1 MGWKSVLF
9 GFAAVAA
16 LAICSWAQGAPAAA
30 QGAPAAAQ
38 GAPAAAQGAPAST
51 APPKLL
57 QPAAQ
62 PRYATMIAP
71 SDDELPPE
79 RLPLPAPTTPVTVA
93 QAPQPAPQRPV
104 EAVQLPAAPVMP
116 AASRYATQEPPHE
129 QIVVNGLRPSD
140 DGLYHLGTG
149 DKVRITV
156 FNEGDLSGEFVIDSQ
171 GYLRLPLIGPVQ
183 AAGLS
188 STGLESRLAASYE
201 GGGFLIRPRV
211 AVEITGYRPFYIIG
225 EVAKPG
231 EYPYVNGMS
240 APNAVALAGGFTD
253 RAVESNFW
261 VRRQGEAKERRLPID
276 ETTRIYPGDVV
287 RVERSTYWSIMTL
300 LSPLISPFATTAYLL
315 K

>member
-16 LAICSWAQGAPAAA
+16 LAIGSWAQGAPAVAQGAPAVAQEAPVAA
-30 QGAPAAAQ
+30 QGAPAA
-38 GAPAAAQGAPAST
+38 

-79 RLPLPAPTTPVTVA
+79 RLPVPAPTTPVSVA
-93 QAPQPAPQRPV
+93 QAPQPSPQIAPQRPV
-104 EAVQLPAAPVMP
+104 QAVQLPAAPEQP
-116 AASRYATQEPPHE
+116 RYATQEPPRE
-129 QIVVNGLRPSD
+129 QVVINGLRPSD

-149 DKVRITV
+149 DEVRINV

-188 STGLESRLAASYE
+188 STGLESRLAAAYE

-211 AVEITGYRPFYIIG
+211 SVEITGYRPFYIIG
-225 EVAKPG
+225 EVSKPG
-231 EYPYVNGMS
+231 EYPFVNGMS

-253 RAVESNFW
+253 RAVETVIL

-287 RVERSTYWSIMTL
+287 RVERSTYWSVMTL

>member
-16 LAICSWAQGAPAAA
+16 LAICSWAQGAPAVA
-30 QGAPAAAQ
+30 QR
-38 GAPAAAQGAPAST
+38 APAST
-51 APPKLL
+51 QAAPAAAPPKLL

-79 RLPLPAPTTPVTVA
+79 RLPVPAPTTPVTVA

-104 EAVQLPAAPVMP
+104 EAVQLPAAPP
-116 AASRYATQEPPHE
+116 QPRYATQEPPRE

-171 GYLRLPLIGPVQ
+171 GYLRLPLAGPVQ

-188 STGLESRLAASYE
+188 SYGLESRLAAAYE
-201 GGGFLIRPRV
+201 SGGFLIRPRV
-211 AVEITGYRPFYIIG
+211 SVEITGYRPFYIIG
-225 EVAKPG
+225 EVSKPG

-253 RAVESNFW
+253 RAVESDFW

-276 ETTRIYPGDVV
+276 ETTRIFPGDVV